1 MYTKDAIRFS
11 LTLAEQSVM
20 RSMET
25 IKDAPLTFPTG
36 NGGCHPLW
44 VLGHLAVVEGLT
56 HQLLAGG
63 ENPVAQWGAL
73 FGPDTIT
80 TSDPSHY
87 PLFQEVSARYAELRQ
102 KNLILLDSFSEAD
115 LDKPTPFQ
123 PKGLE
128 EHFATYGRAL
138 LTLAVHQAMH
148 RGQVTDAIRAAGR
161 SGAVAVP
168 ASVAA

>member
-11 LTLAEQSVM
+11 LTLADQAVM
-20 RSMET
+20 RSIET
-25 IKDAPLTFPTG
+25 IKDAPLTFPTE

-63 ENPVAQWGAL
+63 ENPAAEWGSL
-73 FGPDTIT
+73 FGQDTIT
-80 TSDPSHY
+80 TGDASHY
-87 PLFQEVSARYAELRQ
+87 PTFQEVSDRYVDLRR
-102 KNLILLDSFSEAD
+102 KNLALLDSFSEAD

-128 EHFATYGRAL
+128 EHFATYGRAF

-161 SGAVAVP
+161 AGAVAIP
-168 ASVAA
+168 AAAAA

>member
-20 RSMET
+20 RSIET

-44 VLGHLAVVEGLT
+44 VLGHLAFVEGMT

-63 ENPVAQWGAL
+63 ENPVADLGAL

-87 PLFQEVSARYAELRQ
+87 PSFQEVSARYADLRL
-102 KNLILLDSFSEAD
+102 KNLTLLDSFSEAD

-161 SGAVAVP
+161 SGVVAVP
-168 ASVAA
+168 KSVAA

>member
-11 LTLAEQSVM
+11 LTLAERAVLGPI
-20 RSMET
+20 ET
-25 IKDAPLTFPTG
+25 LQDAPLTFPTE

-44 VLGHLAVVEGLT
+44 VLGHLAVVEGMT

-63 ENPVAQWGAL
+63 ENPANDWGPL

-80 TSDPSHY
+80 SSDASHY
-87 PLFQEVSARYAELRQ
+87 PAFAEVRARYVELRQ
-102 KNLILLDSFSEAD
+102 KNLALLNSFSEAD

-128 EHFATYGRAL
+128 EHFATYGRAF

-148 RGQVTDAIRAAGR
+148 RGQVTDAIRAGGR
-161 SGAVAVP
+161 AGAVAIP
-168 ASVAA
+168 ASAAA

>member
-11 LTLAEQSVM
+11 MNLAEQAVM
-20 RSMET
+20 RPIET
-25 IKDAPLTFPTG
+25 IKDVPLTFPTE

-44 VLGHLAVVEGLT
+44 VVGHLAVIEGLT

-63 ENPVAQWGAL
+63 ENPVAEWEPL
-73 FGPDTIT
+73 FGADTVT
-80 TSDPSHY
+80 TSDASRYPS
-87 PLFQEVSARYAELRQ
+87 FAEVSARYTGLRK
-102 KNLILLDSFSEAD
+102 KNLALLESFSDAD

-128 EHFATYGRAL
+128 EQFATYGRAL

-161 SGAVAVP
+161 AGAMAMPVT
-168 ASVAA
+168 AAA